1 MKHKEIAKVIS
12 QESIA
17 TGVYSMWIQT
27 KDIAAEAVAGQFIS
41 VYCKDGAKLLP
52 RPISICE
59 VNKEEGTLR
68 IVYRVVGGGTTE
80 MSGYV
85 SGDDIDILGP
95 LGNGFMQR
103 EGKKAILI
111 GGGIG
116 IPPMVQLGKE
126 LKNIVKVQT
135 VAGYRDE
142 LFLTDELEKNGDVY
156 IATEDGS
163 TGTKG
168 TVIDAIKACAV
179 TGDEI
184 YACGPTPMLRAIK
197 EYALANDIECQ
208 ISLEEKMACG
218 IGACLGCVCKS
229 KEKDH
234 HTNVNNKRICKDGP
248 VFLAQEVEL

>member
-1 MKHKEIAKVIS
+1 
-12 QESIA
+12 
-17 TGVYSMWIQT
+17 
-27 KDIAAEAVAGQFIS
+27 
-41 VYCKDGAKLLP
+41 
-52 RPISICE
+52 
-59 VNKEEGTLR
+59 
-68 IVYRVVGGGTTE
+68 

-126 LKNIVKVQT
+126 LKEIAEVQT

-179 TGDEI
+179 TGDVI
-184 YACGPTPMLRAIK
+184 YACR
-197 EYALANDIECQ
+197 
-208 ISLEEKMACG
+208 
-218 IGACLGCVCKS
+218 
-229 KEKDH
+229 
-234 HTNVNNKRICKDGP
+234 TNTN
-248 VFLAQEVEL
+248 A